1 MNEIEAKVKAALE
14 EFWDERAIPSGPAG
28 ETIVND
34 LIGPVESMT
43 AVDVLVTVDE
53 IVGFKL
59 PSSVIQAGGYQT
71 KSEFVTRLSAAVMT
85 RVATKSAK

>member
-1 MNEIEAKVKAALE
+1 MNEIESKIRAALE
-14 EFWDERAIPSGPAG
+14 DFWDERAIPSGPAG
-28 ETIVND
+28 ETIVDD

-71 KSEFVTRLSAAVMT
+71 KNEFVNKLSAVVMA
-85 RVATKSAK
+85 RVTAKSAK

>member
-1 MNEIEAKVKAALE
+1 MNEIESKVKVALE

-28 ETIVND
+28 ETIVDD

-43 AVDVLVTVDE
+43 AVDVLTTVDE

-59 PSSVIQAGGYQT
+59 PSSVIQTGGYQT
-71 KSEFVTRLSAAVMT
+71 KDEFVSKLSTAVMA
-85 RVATKSAK
+85 RVAAKSAK

>member
-1 MNEIEAKVKAALE
+1 MNEIEVKVKAALE
-14 EFWDERAIPSGPAG
+14 EFWDERAIPGGAAG
-28 ETIVND
+28 ETIVDD

-71 KSEFVTRLSAAVMT
+71 KNEFITKLSDAVMA
-85 RVATKSAK
+85 RVAAKSSK